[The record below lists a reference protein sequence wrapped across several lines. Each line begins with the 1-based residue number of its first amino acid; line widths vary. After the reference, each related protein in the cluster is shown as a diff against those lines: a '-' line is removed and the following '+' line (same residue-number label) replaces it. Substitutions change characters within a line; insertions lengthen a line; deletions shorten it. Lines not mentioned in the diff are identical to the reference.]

1 MLDGFSDVTKDEKR
15 YYVEFVCSET
25 KVRPVHNISFLVP
38 TTTLVDPNMTR
49 HCIQ

>member
-25 KVRPVHNISFLVP
+25 KVRPVHNISFLVLAI
-38 TTTLVDPNMTR
+38 TVHRRDLTCCNY
-49 HCIQ
+49 